1 MALTKEQV
9 AAFKR
14 GFDLISDN
22 IEKAVFGKKAEIR
35 LVLAAMISEGHV
47 LLEDFP
53 GTGKTALARALAE
66 TIRCENKR
74 IQFTPDLLPSD
85 VTGMEIYNQK
95 TQVFKFE
102 PGPVFA
108 NIVLADEINRAGPK
122 TQSALLQAMEEGK
135 VNVGKVEYELPMPF
149 LVIATQNPVEQ
160 EGVYPLP
167 EAQLDRFMIKTS
179 LGYPDAESTKLIL
192 TGLVQSGGKLAPAVS
207 SDDVRAMT
215 KFAREVAIS
224 DELIEYIVKIVE
236 QTRNSKR
243 VEIGSSVRGARNL
256 AKLAKTWA
264 LTDGRDYVVAND
276 IKSLAVTVLA
286 HRLKL
291 NPELEENDGV
301 KNETVMLEILNSI
314 TPPKDPSK

>member
-215 KFAREVAIS
+215 KYAREVAIS
-224 DELIEYIVKIVE
+224 DELIEYIVQIVE

>member
-1 MALTKEQV
+1 MALTKENV

-14 GFDLISDN
+14 SFDLISDN
-22 IEKAVFGKKAEIR
+22 IEKVLFGKTAEVR
-35 LVLAAMISEGHV
+35 LVLAAMVSEGHV

-53 GTGKTALARALAE
+53 GTGKTALARAIAE
-66 TIRCENKR
+66 TIKCENSR

-85 VTGMEIYNQK
+85 VTGMDIYNQK
-95 TQVFKFE
+95 TQEFKFA

-135 VNVGKVEYELPMPF
+135 VNVGTVERPLGTPF

-179 LGYPDAESTKLIL
+179 LGYPNAEATKMIL
-192 TGLVQSGGKLAPAVS
+192 AGLVEPQGKLRPAVAA
-207 SDDVRAMT
+207 DDVRDMT
-215 KFAREVAIS
+215 KLAREVTIS
-224 DELIEYIVKIVE
+224 DELLEYIVKIVE
-236 QTRNSKR
+236 ETRTNKR

-264 LTDGRDYVVAND
+264 LTDGRDYVTAND
-276 IKSLAVTVLA
+276 IKSLAVNVLA
-286 HRLKL
+286 HRIKL

-301 KNETVMLEILNSI
+301 KPEVVMLEIINSI
-314 TPPKDPSK
+314 TPPKDPGK

>member
-9 AAFKR
+9 TAFKR

-22 IEKAVFGKKAEIR
+22 IEKAVFGKREEIR

-66 TIRCENKR
+66 TVRCENKR

-85 VTGMEIYNQK
+85 VTGMDIYNQK
-95 TQVFKFE
+95 TQEFKFS
-102 PGPVFA
+102 PGPIFA

-122 TQSALLQAMEEGK
+122 TQSALLQAMEEGM
-135 VNVGKVEYELPMPF
+135 VTVGNKPYPLGDPF

-179 LGYPDAESTKLIL
+179 LGYPDADSTKMIL
-192 TGLVQSGGKLAPAVS
+192 MGLVKPGGQLKPAVVA
-207 SDDVRAMT
+207 DDVREMT
-215 KFAREVAIS
+215 KLAREVTIA
-224 DELIEYIVKIVE
+224 DDLVDYIVKIVE
-236 QTRNSKR
+236 QTRENKR

-301 KNETVMLEILNSI
+301 KPETVMLEILDSI

>member
-276 IKSLAVTVLA
+276 IKALAVTVLA

>member
-9 AAFKR
+9 TAFKR

-22 IEKAVFGKKAEIR
+22 IEKAVFGKREEIR

-85 VTGMEIYNQK
+85 VTGMDIYNQK
-95 TQVFKFE
+95 DQKFTFE

-122 TQSALLQAMEEGK
+122 TQSSLLQAMEEGA
-135 VNVGKVEYELPMPF
+135 VSVGKKEYPLGTPF

-179 LGYPDAESTKLIL
+179 LGYPDAESTKMIL
-192 TGLVQSGGKLAPAVS
+192 AGLVAPAGKLKPAVVA
-207 SDDVRAMT
+207 DDVREMT
-215 KFAREVAIS
+215 KLAREVTIS
-224 DELIEYIVKIVE
+224 DELVGYIVKIVE
-236 QTRNSKR
+236 QTRENKR

-301 KNETVMLEILNSI
+301 KPEAVMLDILNSI

>member
-9 AAFKR
+9 TAFKR
-14 GFDLISDN
+14 GFDLISEN
-22 IEKAVFGKKAEIR
+22 IEKAVFGKQSEIR

-66 TIRCENKR
+66 TIKCENKR

-85 VTGMEIYNQK
+85 VTGMDIYNQK
-95 TQVFKFE
+95 DQKFTFE

-122 TQSALLQAMEEGK
+122 TQSSLLQAMEEGA
-135 VNVGKVEYELPMPF
+135 VSVGKKEYPLGTPF

-179 LGYPDAESTKLIL
+179 LGYPDAESTKMIL
-192 TGLVQSGGKLAPAVS
+192 SGLVAPAGKLKPAVVA
-207 SDDVRAMT
+207 DDVREMT
-215 KFAREVAIS
+215 KLAREVTIS
-224 DELIEYIVKIVE
+224 DELVEYIVKIVE
-236 QTRNSKR
+236 QTRENKR

-301 KNETVMLEILNSI
+301 KPEAVMLEILNSI
-314 TPPKDPSK
+314 TPPKDPGK

>member
-1 MALTKEQV
+1 MALTKQQV
-9 AAFKR
+9 TDFKR
-14 GFDLISDN
+14 GFDLITEN
-22 IEKAVFGKKAEIR
+22 IEKAVFGKREEIR

-192 TGLVQSGGKLAPAVS
+192 SGLMKPAGRLTPAVV
-207 SDDVRAMT
+207 SDEVRDMT
-215 KFAREVAIS
+215 KLAREVTIS
-224 DELIEYIVKIVE
+224 DDLIGYIVKIVE
-236 QTRNSKR
+236 ETRNNKR

-264 LTDGRDYVVAND
+264 LTDGRDFVVAND
-276 IKSLAVTVLA
+276 IKSLAVSVLA

-314 TPPKDPSK
+314 TPPKDPGK

>member
-236 QTRNSKR
+236 ETRNSKR

>member
-215 KFAREVAIS
+215 KYAREVAIS

-276 IKSLAVTVLA
+276 IKALAVTVLA

>member
-9 AAFKR
+9 TAFKR

-22 IEKAVFGKKAEIR
+22 VEKAVFGKREEIR

-53 GTGKTALARALAE
+53 GTGKTALARAIAE
-66 TIRCENKR
+66 TIKCENKR

-102 PGPVFA
+102 PGPIFA

-135 VNVGKVEYELPMPF
+135 VNVGKVEYELAMPF

-179 LGYPDAESTKLIL
+179 LGYPDAESTKMIL
-192 TGLVQSGGKLAPAVS
+192 AGLVQPAGKLKPAVV
-207 SDDVRAMT
+207 SDDVREMT
-215 KFAREVAIS
+215 KLAREVSIS
-224 DELIEYIVKIVE
+224 DELVEYIVKIVE
-236 QTRNSKR
+236 QTRVNKR

-276 IKSLAVTVLA
+276 VKSLAVTVLA

-301 KNETVMLEILNSI
+301 KPEAVMLEILNSI
-314 TPPKDPSK
+314 TPPKDPGK

>member
-215 KFAREVAIS
+215 KYAREVAIS

>member
-179 LGYPDAESTKLIL
+179 LGYPDVESTKLIL

-215 KFAREVAIS
+215 KYAREVAIS

>member
-9 AAFKR
+9 TAFKR

-22 IEKAVFGKKAEIR
+22 VEKAVFGKREEIR

-53 GTGKTALARALAE
+53 GTGKTALARAIAE
-66 TIRCENKR
+66 TIKCENKR

-102 PGPVFA
+102 PGPIFA

-135 VNVGKVEYELPMPF
+135 VNVGKVEYELAMPF

-167 EAQLDRFMIKTS
+167 EAQLDRFMIKAS
-179 LGYPDAESTKLIL
+179 LGYPDAESTKMIL
-192 TGLVQSGGKLAPAVS
+192 AGLVQPAGKLKPAVV
-207 SDDVRAMT
+207 SDDVREMT
-215 KFAREVAIS
+215 KLAREVSIS
-224 DELIEYIVKIVE
+224 DELVEYIVKIVE
-236 QTRNSKR
+236 QTRVNKR

-301 KNETVMLEILNSI
+301 KPEAVMLEILNSI
-314 TPPKDPSK
+314 TPPKDPGK

>member
-1 MALTKEQV
+1 MGLTKENV
-9 AAFKR
+9 TAFKR
-14 GFDLISDN
+14 SFDLIVGN
-22 IEKAVFGKKAEIR
+22 IENVLFGKTTEVR

-215 KFAREVAIS
+215 KYAREVAIS

>member
-9 AAFKR
+9 TAFKR

-22 IEKAVFGKKAEIR
+22 IEKAVFGKREEIR

-95 TQVFKFE
+95 DQKFTFE

-122 TQSALLQAMEEGK
+122 TQSSLLQAMEEGI
-135 VNVGKVEYELPMPF
+135 VNVGKKEYPLGTPF

-192 TGLVQSGGKLAPAVS
+192 AGLVQPAGKLKPAVVA
-207 SDDVRAMT
+207 DDVREMT
-215 KFAREVAIS
+215 KLAREVTIS
-224 DELIEYIVKIVE
+224 DELVAYIVKIVE
-236 QTRNSKR
+236 QTRENKR

-301 KNETVMLEILNSI
+301 KPETVMLEILNSI